1 VGDVTGYGAA
11 PPPPP
16 PPEPPGGGAL
26 PSRGIGDILSAAF
39 QIYTKNAGQLI
50 LIVAIVVVPL
60 SLISFLLTD
69 VVFNGTTED
78 VGGIEVTTR
87 TFAVFLG
94 ATLAALAIS
103 IIISAI
109 LQAALLRG
117 AAQGTIGDPV
127 DINTSYRWGLS
138 RFGSVLLVSI
148 LVGLSVAIG
157 FILLIIPGI
166 FLLVM
171 LAVSV
176 PAVVVE
182 NKRGTDAMRRSWDLV
197 KGHFWHV
204 LGVIVVAALLTG
216 LVSGLISAIGGSNRF
231 VGLITGMIAQILV
244 APYSALVS
252 ILLYLDLR
260 ARGEMLSANQLRGEL
275 AANT

>member
-1 VGDVTGYGAA
+1 MGDVTGYGAA
-11 PPPPP
+11 PPPP

-69 VVFNGTTED
+69 VVFKGTTED

-103 IIISAI
+103 VIISAI
-109 LQAALLRG
+109 LQAALLRA

-148 LVGLSVAIG
+148 LVGLAVAIG
-157 FILLIIPGI
+157 FILL
-166 FLLVM
+166 VM
-171 LAVSV
+171 LSASV

-197 KGHFWHV
+197 KSHFWHV
-204 LGVIVVAALLTG
+204 LGVIIVAALLTG
-216 LVSGLISAIGGSNRF
+216 LVSGLISAIGGSNRV

-252 ILLYLDLR
+252 VVLYLDLR
-260 ARGEMLSANQLRGEL
+260 ARKELLTANQLRGEL

>member
-11 PPPPP
+11 PPPP

-69 VVFNGTTED
+69 VVFKGTTED

-117 AAQGTIGDPV
+117 AAEGTIGDPV
-127 DINTSYRWGLS
+127 DINASYRWGLS

-148 LVGLSVAIG
+148 LVGLAVAIG

-166 FLLVM
+166 ILLVM
-171 LAVSV
+171 LSVSV

-197 KGHFWHV
+197 KSHFWHV
-204 LGVIVVAALLTG
+204 LGVIIVAALLTG
-216 LVSGLISAIGGSNRF
+216 LVSGLIGAIGGSNRV

-252 ILLYLDLR
+252 VVLYLDLR
-260 ARGEMLSANQLRGEL
+260 ARKELLTANQLRGEL